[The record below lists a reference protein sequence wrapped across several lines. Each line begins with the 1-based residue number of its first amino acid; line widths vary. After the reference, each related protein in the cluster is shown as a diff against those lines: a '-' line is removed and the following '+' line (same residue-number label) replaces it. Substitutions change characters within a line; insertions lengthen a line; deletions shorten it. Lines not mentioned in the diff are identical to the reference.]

1 MKNIR
6 KIILSEKMVKKK
18 KKIANK
24 ILMEY
29 SEIGKRIS

>member
-6 KIILSEKMVKKK
+6 KIILSEKMVKKNP
-18 KKIANK
+18 IANK

-29 SEIGKRIS
+29 AEIGKRIS